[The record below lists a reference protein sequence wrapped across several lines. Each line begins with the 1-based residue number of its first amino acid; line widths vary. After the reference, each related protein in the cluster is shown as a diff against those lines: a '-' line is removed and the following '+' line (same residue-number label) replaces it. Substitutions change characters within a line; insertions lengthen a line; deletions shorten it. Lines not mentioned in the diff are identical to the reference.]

1 MSVLAVFRWQGD
13 PEALLAAYDRELQH
27 SVPARE
33 QPRRVIHICARG
45 DNEVV
50 IVELW
55 ESEEARQGMMED
67 PEFLRNL
74 EAAGWPSEPIE
85 QTYQVHTTIP

>member
-13 PEALLAAYDRELQH
+13 PEALLAAYDRELQQ

-33 QPRRVIHICARG
+33 QPRRVTHICARG

-50 IVELW
+50 IVDLW
-55 ESEEARQGMMED
+55 DSEEARRGMMED

-74 EAAGWPSEPIE
+74 EAAGWPSQPIE
-85 QTYQVHTTIP
+85 QSYQVYATIP

>member
-1 MSVLAVFRWQGD
+1 MSVLAIFRWQGD
-13 PEALLAAYDRELQH
+13 PDALLSAYDRELQH
-27 SVPARE
+27 PVPRE
-33 QPRRVIHICARG
+33 QPRRVTHICARA
-45 DNEVV
+45 DYEVV
-50 IVELW
+50 IVDLW
-55 ESEEARQGMMED
+55 ETEEDLRRMTEN

>member
-1 MSVLAVFRWQGD
+1 MSVLAVFRWEGD
-13 PEALLAAYDRELQH
+13 PEALLAAYDRELQQ

-50 IVELW
+50 IVEL
-55 ESEEARQGMMED
+55 
-67 PEFLRNL
+67 
-74 EAAGWPSEPIE
+74 
-85 QTYQVHTTIP
+85 

>member
-1 MSVLAVFRWQGD
+1 MSVLAVFRWEGD
-13 PEALLAAYDRELQH
+13 PEALLAAYNRELQQ

-55 ESEEARQGMMED
+55 ESEEARRGMMEN
-67 PEFLRNL
+67 PEFLGNV
-74 EAAGWPSEPIE
+74 EAAGFPSDPTETLYE
-85 QTYQVHTTIP
+85 VHATIP